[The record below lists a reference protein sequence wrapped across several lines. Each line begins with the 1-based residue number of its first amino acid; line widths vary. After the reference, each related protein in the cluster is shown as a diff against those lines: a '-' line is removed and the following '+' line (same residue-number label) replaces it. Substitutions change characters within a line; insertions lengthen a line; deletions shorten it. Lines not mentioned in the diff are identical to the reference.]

1 MVHLWYA
8 VCREL
13 FFILFLDFYNCY
25 LLCFICRKK
34 HNTFILWKHF
44 TVTNFLFMSLFNC
57 HKHFWHNW
65 NNSRLQVASIWK
77 NKKQRINQIP
87 SAALSFLLLLNLWF
101 GPWWVAPIIVTL
113 LARENMLN
121 PLWPRCYMTHMTW
134 VRQEPAQPRLPVWPA
149 LLWSSLKNQSSRLSL
164 RFSRSRTRVRCF
176 SHRIK
181 TAEHPPNF
189 LSSTHFFFF
198 F

>member
-1 MVHLWYA
+1 MLYLQKKTQYFYSLKA
-8 VCREL
+8 
-13 FFILFLDFYNCY
+13 FYSYQFLVQGF
-25 LLCFICRKK
+25 K
-34 HNTFILWKHF
+34 W
-44 TVTNFLFMSLFNC
+44 
-57 HKHFWHNW
+57 
-65 NNSRLQVASIWK
+65 LQSEK
-77 NKKQRINQIP
+77 TKKQRINQIP
-87 SAALSFLLLLNLWF
+87 SVALSFLLLLNLWF

-113 LARENMLN
+113 LAQENMLN

-189 LSSTHFFFF
+189 LSSTHFFLFF
-198 F
+198 